1 MAMNTLVREPQF
13 PSNPIDILEE
23 LVVSNDWPFTR
34 SNDSELA
41 VEVGGRWCSYQLCFL
56 WDEASQ
62 SVHFSSFIDVR
73 VPRGQRVRVH
83 ELMGAVNERL
93 WIGHFELAAEEGAP
107 IFRHTL
113 PLRGT
118 FGASAEQLE
127 DLMDTATI
135 ECERFYPALQLVVWG
150 GRSVPDA
157 IATAVMDTLGEA

>member
-1 MAMNTLVREPQF
+1 MTMNTLVREHQL

-34 SNDSELA
+34 NNDSELA
-41 VEVGGRWCSYQLCFL
+41 VEVTGRWCSYQLCFF
-56 WDEASQ
+56 WDESSQ
-62 SVHFSSFIDVR
+62 SMHFSSFIDTR
-73 VPRGQRVRVH
+73 VPQTQRGRVH

-93 WIGHFELAAEEGAP
+93 WIGHFELGADEGAP
-107 IFRHTL
+107 VFRHTL

-127 DLMDTATI
+127 DLMDTAAI

-150 GRSVPDA
+150 GRSVADA